1 MKLLK
6 KMLAG
11 CLCLA
16 MLCLFGCELIPGQT
30 TTTDNQ
36 GNNPP
41 EVDEFAEL
49 KETLET
55 KIDLHF
61 NEDGKFKVLVMSDF
75 HLHGN
80 DTGIAQMKEDI
91 KLLVDREN
99 PDLIILDGD
108 NFANGS
114 ASSAAAIR
122 ESLSKVMA
130 YVEEKQI
137 PWMHVYGNH
146 DDIGMPNE
154 DQHPVYQEF
163 EYCISKDVE
172 ELYGV
177 GNYVIPVYGHDSD
190 KVKFAIWALD
200 SGAHLSKADQDKY
213 FPSKSEFN
221 GHTGVQYDWIRGDQ
235 LSWYIET
242 SQQLEEY
249 AGEKVYGLMAF
260 HIPLQETYTAW
271 TNRETMNHS
280 GLKLED
286 VYASA
291 MNSGLYSAMLW
302 RGDIKAVVNGHDH
315 INNFAVDY
323 GGIILSYAGTIRS
336 NLYHDE
342 RTDGARVFVINE
354 EKPDVVRTYFSYL
367 DGRIEEW
374 DDYRLA
380 DDFADGTTHDFESE
394 TSIRVSGYENDTS
407 SSAKIDEIFAQ
418 VKPGVG
424 LNGSNA
430 LAVKRSVWN
439 KSNMGNNMEIR
450 FDMGTYGAIGDNQY
464 LMVWMDLSTNNI
476 DLRKACMGLLVEG
489 HDTPYKTD
497 NNESSTPFYY
507 KADGSDTWVSLS
519 HSDDGC
525 FGAAQGSSV
534 AGYKGWFA
542 FPLSDMIKNG
552 EALNSESVVTGF
564 FFYGSYANEEMAD
577 KEIYLDNFTLV
588 SDYTQ
593 H

>member
-1 MKLLK
+1 MNLFK
-6 KMLAG
+6 KIAVFG
-11 CLCLA
+11 LCFA
-16 MLCLFGCELIPGQT
+16 MLCSVGCNLIPPQT
-30 TTTDNQ
+30 TGNSGKGDSETDK
-36 GNNPP
+36 
-41 EVDEFAEL
+41 FAEL

-61 NEDGKFKVLVMSDF
+61 NENGKFKVMVLSDL

-80 DTGIAQMKEDI
+80 NTGVEQMKEDI

-114 ASSAAAIR
+114 ASNAFVIK
-122 ESLSKVMA
+122 ETLSKVMS

-146 DDIGMPNE
+146 DDIGMPNA

-190 KVKFAIWALD
+190 DIKFAIWALD

-235 LSWYIET
+235 VSWYIET
-242 SQQLEEY
+242 SQQLEKF

-271 TNRETMNHS
+271 TNKATMNHA

-286 VYASA
+286 IYASA

-302 RGDIKAVVNGHDH
+302 RGDVKAVVNGHDH
-315 INNFAVDY
+315 INNFAIDY

-336 NLYHDE
+336 NLYHDA
-342 RTDGARVFVINE
+342 RTDGARIFVINE
-354 EKPDVVRTYFSYL
+354 EHPDIVRTYFSYL

-380 DDFADGTTHDFESE
+380 DDFEDGASHNFDQT

-407 SSAKIDEIFAQ
+407 SSAKIDEIVAQ
-418 VKPGVG
+418 IKDGVG
-424 LNGSNA
+424 VDGSKG
-430 LAVKRSVWN
+430 LAVKRTVWN
-439 KSNMGNNMEIR
+439 SNNMGNNMEIR
-450 FDMGTYGAIGDNQY
+450 FDLDKYGAVGDNQY
-464 LMVWMDLSTNNI
+464 LMVYMDLSTNNI
-476 DLRKACMGLLVEG
+476 DFRKASFGVLVGG

-497 NNESSTPFYY
+497 NNESATPFYY
-507 KADGSDTWVSLS
+507 KADGSDTWVTLS
-519 HSDDGC
+519 HSEDGC
-525 FGAAQGSSV
+525 FGKSQDCSV

-542 FPLSDMIKNG
+542 IPLGDMIKNG
-552 EALNSESVVTGF
+552 EAVNSETVVTGIY
-564 FFYGSYANEEMAD
+564 FYCSYANSEMAD
-577 KEIYLDNFTLV
+577 KEFYLDSFTFV
-588 SDYTQ
+588 SDYTE